1 MVYSAN
7 DGAKPF
13 GFLFDYRCAIAL
25 VRICVFFYGKG
36 REVMQDKDLTVSL
49 VPLCISRSET
59 DIFHIPPKWK
69 LKLANF

>member
-25 VRICVFFYGKG
+25 VWICVFFYGKG
-36 REVMQDKDLTVSL
+36 REVT
-49 VPLCISRSET
+49 
-59 DIFHIPPKWK
+59 
-69 LKLANF
+69 